1 MEIPRHINSVKLH
14 IINLPGRRAEI
25 FLTSG
30 TVFLSPK
37 EKKEEKT
44 ASLSLPSLSSQG
56 VAKLTDDGSF
66 GKDGLF
72 SRQKR
77 AKSRI
82 LHRDSLL
89 VT

>member
-1 MEIPRHINSVKLH
+1 M
-14 IINLPGRRAEI
+14 
-25 FLTSG
+25 TSG

-66 GKDGLF
+66 GKDGLI
-72 SRQKR
+72 SSQKR
-77 AKSRI
+77 AKSPI
-82 LHRDSLL
+82 WYRDNFM